1 MVENSKEKLYFTEFR
16 LMSRTKKDYNRRR
29 ILTISEKV
37 VSFLDL
43 LLIHL
48 PMSKKKNC
56 VFSKKRIQIKALQRC
71 ESLFC
76 SIIIALLT
84 HLAPHVSRKCRLLRN
99 TRKILKICDLSR
111 NHYKT
116 RLFSVRKTCKKREIA
131 TITRKSGIQ
140 KNTCNLHKYAQ
151 SRKSTIKHEQI
162 EPPRSNTTNN
172 TQITLKKRYSV
183 QTRKTRRNIF

>member
-1 MVENSKEKLYFTEFR
+1 MVKNSKEKLDFTEFQ
-16 LMSRTKKDYNRRR
+16 LMSRTKKDYNCRR
-29 ILTISEKV
+29 ILTVFEQV
-37 VSFLDL
+37 MSFLDF

-48 PMSKKKNC
+48 PISRKKNKVC
-56 VFSKKRIQIKALQRC
+56 NKKRIQIKALKRC

-111 NHYKT
+111 NHYNT

-140 KNTCNLHKYAQ
+140 KNTCNLHKNAQ

-162 EPPRSNTTNN
+162 EPPRNNTTKNA
-172 TQITLKKRYSV
+172 QITQKTRDSV
-183 QTRKTRRNIF
+183 QNSKTRRTYS